1 MYHPDVEKMR
11 FFMPKWRSGI
21 QNTHSTWHTF
31 QQVQSKMLMLKY
43 NCINEDH
50 EIEMLSLSKSIL
62 SALSLQVSHW
72 NLKKTFR
79 YLISVNV
86 VTQPCQRLHGETAH
100 NSSGHHELLHPSR
113 WAEGI
118 WVTLMTFLD
127 SYHHG

>member
-11 FFMPKWRSGI
+11 FFYAEVEKW
-21 QNTHSTWHTF
+21 NTEYTLNMAHLST
-31 QQVQSKMLMLKY
+31 SSIDSMLMLKY

-50 EIEMLSLSKSIL
+50 EIEMLSLSKSTVVTSFPL
-62 SALSLQVSHW
+62 EF
-72 NLKKTFR
+72 KKTFR

-100 NSSGHHELLHPSR
+100 NSSGHHELPHPSH